1 MASNRVFIGSP
12 LDDEVAFFPDGRV
25 EAIALPLPHGM
36 MDLDRP
42 FVCMRQDLVQSRR
55 KIPKWLVPFL
65 GYALSAASLIW
76 LYLHYDFRETWS
88 AFSSLDWRYV
98 SVAVV
103 VELSVYLAHAWR
115 WNILLRPVARPSFW
129 RTVQAIY
136 IGLYANEILPL
147 RTGEV
152 IRCYLLAHWNDLP
165 ISLALS
171 SAAIERILDGIWLVV
186 AMFITTRLVPLPG
199 YLVDGTQVL
208 AVGLCVLLA
217 LLIFI
222 AVHKQKAHAVV
233 SESRWASGL
242 RHVVEGIHAMGN
254 WRTMLATAGA
264 SLVYLGLQIVP
275 VWALMEGY
283 GLDLSIWAAAAVFI
297 ILRLGTAIPNAPG
310 NAGLYQFFCVLGL
323 GLFNVPKSTAVGFSL
338 MMFGV
343 LTLPLLIGGFVAVA
357 LTGLKLED
365 IRSRAHTSMRAT
377 AVTSD

>member
-1 MASNRVFIGSP
+1 M
-12 LDDEVAFFPDGRV
+12 
-25 EAIALPLPHGM
+25 H
-36 MDLDRP
+36 
-42 FVCMRQDLVQSRR
+42 QDLVKSRR
-55 KIPKWLVPFL
+55 KIPKWLLPLL
-65 GYALSAASLIW
+65 GYTLSAASLVW
-76 LYLHYDFRETWS
+76 VFRGFNFQQTLADLE
-88 AFSSLDWRYV
+88 SLDWRYV
-98 SVAVV
+98 LIAVV
-103 VELSVYLAHAWR
+103 FELSVYVSHAWR
-115 WNILLRPVARPSFW
+115 WNILLQPVARPSFW
-129 RTVQAIY
+129 RSVQAIY

-152 IRCYLLAHWNDLP
+152 IRCYLLSHWNDIP

-186 AMFITTRLVPLPG
+186 ALFITTRLVPLSR
-199 YLVDGTQVL
+199 YLVDRTQVMGL
-208 AVGLCVLLA
+208 GLCVLLT

-264 SLVYLGLQIVP
+264 SLVYLALQIVP

-297 ILRLGTAIPNAPG
+297 ILRLGTVIPNAPG

-357 LTGLKLED
+357 LTGLKLHD
-365 IRSRAHTSMRAT
+365 IRSRAHTSMRSTVGVA
-377 AVTSD
+377 SD